1 MECTNKFMEK
11 GAPRADPAFESALSK
26 YKEEK
31 QAQEAFQQ

>member
-1 MECTNKFMEK
+1 MECTNDFLKK

-26 YKEEK
+26 YKEGK